1 MCLYGDRQQGEIRR
15 CVIIQRAAG
24 QLKLSWGRSGM
35 FYGLGWHGSGC
46 DWLVGL
52 FQWAVSSGKLHV

>member
-24 QLKLSWGRSGM
+24 QLKLSWGARACFMVWVGTAQAAI
-35 FYGLGWHGSGC
+35 GSLACSNGP
-46 DWLVGL
+46 
-52 FQWAVSSGKLHV
+52 